1 MLIKLLSPSVI
12 ALMLIMGLAPDKVLP
27 PKPFTGKVVAI
38 ADGDTV
44 TVLHENQQH
53 KIRLSGIDAP
63 ESRQAF
69 GDKSKKALADKVF
82 GKEVKVEW
90 SAQDKYH
97 RILGEIYLGERRI
110 SEEMI
115 SDGLAWHYK
124 QYSKDQNLAKAEF
137 TAKQLKKGL
146 WIDPNPIPPW
156 EFRNGGASGKQVPSE
171 VDPENKPKQ
180 GTTVYITDT
189 GEKYHRENCKYLA
202 KSSNPVLLEK
212 LGPNYQ
218 PCKICSP
225 PARVHSSSKTLP
237 FTNNGIPIE
246 NKNKPS
252 PIGLENHVELKVD
265 LDLNQGI
272 KLDMVLIPAGNFM
285 MGSPLTEKD
294 RSYVTRKGNVKDD
307 ETQHKVTMTKS
318 FYMGKYEI
326 TQEQWQ
332 AVMGDD
338 ILKLIPERAKN
349 PKYPMTH
356 LNWFDCQEFVKR
368 MNKTG
373 KGFKLP
379 SEAEWEYA
387 CRAGT
392 TTAYYFGDEI
402 KKGDAN
408 VGSIEDKLSIVGSF
422 KPNKFGLFDTHGNVA
437 EWVSDLYGGDYSKEA
452 EVDPLG
458 SKKGDL
464 RILRGGFSSSGNVMA
479 RSAFRY
485 ALLPNSDGTIGM
497 GFRLAKSV
505 EP

>member
-1 MLIKLLSPSVI
+1 MTGFLPIK
-12 ALMLIMGLAPDKVLP
+12 DLP
-27 PKPFTGKVVAI
+27 PKSFVGKVVSI

-44 TVLHENQQH
+44 TVLYQNQQH

-63 ESRQAF
+63 ESHQAF
-69 GDKSKKALADKVF
+69 GEKSKKALADKVF

-97 RILGEIYLGERRI
+97 RILGEIFLGERRI

-124 QYSKDQNLAKAEF
+124 QYSKDQNLAKAEV

-156 EFRNGGASGKQVPSE
+156 EFRNGRSSDKQSTSVE
-171 VDPENKPKQ
+171 DPNSKPKQ
-180 GTTVYITDT
+180 GVTVYVTDT
-189 GEKYHRENCKYLA
+189 GEKYHRDNCKYLA

-225 PARVHSSSKTLP
+225 PARVISPPKKLP
-237 FTNNGIPIE
+237 FTDNFPSIE
-246 NKNKPS
+246 NRPS
-252 PIGLENHVELKVD
+252 PNSFEKPNELKVD

-272 KLDMVLIPAGNFM
+272 KLDMVLIPAGKFM

-294 RSYVTRKGNVKDD
+294 RSSVTRKGNVKDD
-307 ETQHKVTMTKS
+307 ETQHEVTITKS

-332 AVMGDD
+332 AVMGDE

-402 KKGDAN
+402 KKSDAN
-408 VGSIEDKLSIVGSF
+408 VGSIDEKLSIVGSF

-437 EWVSDLYGGDYSKEA
+437 EWVSDLYGGDYSKA
-452 EVDPLG
+452 PEVDPLG
-458 SKKGDL
+458 AIKGDL

-485 ALLPNSDGTIGM
+485 ALLPNSDGTLGM